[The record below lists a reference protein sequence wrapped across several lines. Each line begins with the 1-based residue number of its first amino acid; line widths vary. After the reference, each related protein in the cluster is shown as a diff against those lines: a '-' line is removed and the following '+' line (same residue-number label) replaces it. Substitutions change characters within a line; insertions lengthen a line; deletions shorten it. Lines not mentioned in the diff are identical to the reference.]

1 MVDYEF
7 IKQMHEWGCDISG
20 YLAMGAITRA
30 EYDEI
35 MGDSN
40 ESV

>member
-1 MVDYEF
+1 MFDF
-7 IKQMHEWGCDISG
+7 AKQMHEWGCDISG
-20 YLAMGAITRA
+20 YLAIGAITRA

-40 ESV
+40 ESI